1 MSPLSAPLDLSHHF
15 SVTTKRRAPSAIKD
29 FYKYFMIPGIANL
42 AGGLPNASYFPYDT
56 LEASAAHP
64 QRFPTVPGGK
74 NAKGS
79 ETSERIIVPKESQS
93 AIPKKI
99 DVTTA
104 LQYGTSEGLPP
115 LATFV
120 NQFVRE
126 HLHPNVPYAGG
137 PGTLLTTGATD
148 GFSKAIEA
156 FTETWNPD
164 RDGVHL
170 RQGVLCEEFVYMNAI
185 QTVKP
190 RGLNIVPVAI
200 DAEGMLPHGPGGLDE
215 VLRYWD
221 YRRGCRPHLMY
232 TITIGQNPTGGT
244 LSVER
249 RKQIYAIC
257 QKYDVIIVEDDPY
270 WNLQYPSAQGMQ
282 AKYRNPSVNPALTKR
297 NYNVGGRSSGYEF
310 LDSLVPSYLS
320 VDTDG
325 RVVRLDTF
333 SKTIAPGCRLGWMT
347 AQPAFIER
355 LARIAESSTQA
366 PSGFVQAMVA
376 ELILG
381 QQVDDKSVTSGKRND
396 TEKAW
401 QLDGWVR
408 WLEGLRAGYELRMQ
422 QMCSG
427 LEEGKYI
434 ALGTHRSGEF
444 ALSGN
449 DEESW
454 EVLDKVQMY
463 DFTWPAGGMFVWVKV
478 NYESHPL
485 RQEYEPERLAK
496 ALWVHFTQKPQLC
509 LLGPG
514 TMFSPTDEIQAR
526 GYQYFRL
533 CFAAM
538 PADDVVPI
546 TQRIV
551 DGFRT
556 FWQKKNLDG
565 LEDDDEIEAINAIY
579 DPETITIT
587 NASTSSAAS
596 TLDLGSSS
604 SSAPTTGATTIKLQI
619 PNHRH
624 LSFLLAFE
632 PNYPDN
638 VPKILGTASTAAR
651 GEGKIAVNVLEDIL
665 GRTYQPGAVCL
676 FDVINEAI
684 EAFEELQIGGVAN
697 DTSVSATDA
706 NTNTTSQSSDALD
719 NINANTSSLTLHET
733 FGLSEPPA
741 WVMSEVITE
750 KKSVFVGRA
759 AHVTSLDQAKAYLDY
774 LLASD
779 KKVASATHNISAW
792 RIKQQNKTSANSNP
806 KEGGKGSSIEMIIQ
820 DCDDDGETAAGG
832 RLLHLMQ
839 LMDVW
844 DAVVV
849 VTRWYGGVLLGPDRF
864 RIINAV
870 GRDAL
875 VKGGFGKGKENQAGE
890 KGKKK
895 GKK

>member
-1 MSPLSAPLDLSHHF
+1 MTTAVQTSSAMASLSPPLDLSHHF
-15 SVTTKRRAPSAIKD
+15 SLTTKRRAPSAIKD

-56 LEASAAHP
+56 LEASAAQS
-64 QRFPTVPGGK
+64 QRFPTVPGGRK
-74 NAKGS
+74 AKGS
-79 ETSERIIVPKESQS
+79 ETSERIVVPRESQS
-93 AIPKKI
+93 ATPKKI
-99 DVTTA
+99 DITTA

-120 NQFVRE
+120 NKFTRE

-148 GFSKAIEA
+148 GFSKAVEA
-156 FTETWNPD
+156 FTEIWNPD

-200 DAEGMLPHGPGGLDE
+200 DAEGMLPHGPGALDE
-215 VLRYWD
+215 VLENWD
-221 YRRGCRPHLMY
+221 YRKGRRPHLMY

-270 WNLQYPSAQGMQ
+270 WNLQYPSAQEMQ
-282 AKYRNPSVNPALTKR
+282 AQYRKSSDNPALTNR
-297 NYNVGGRSSGYEF
+297 NYNAGKKSSGYEF

-381 QQVDDKSVTSGKRND
+381 QQMDGKSVAPQKRND

-408 WLEGLRAGYELRMQ
+408 WLEGLRAGYEYRMQ

-434 ALGTHRSGEF
+434 ALDTQRSDEF
-444 ALSGN
+444 SLSGN

-463 DFTWPAGGMFVWVKV
+463 DFAWPTGGMFVWVKV

-485 RQEYEPERLAK
+485 RQKYGPERLAK

-546 TQRIV
+546 TQRMV
-551 DGFRT
+551 EGFRT
-556 FWQKKNLDG
+556 FWQRKNLDG
-565 LEDDDEIEAINAIY
+565 LENDDDIAQAMEQLQIE
-579 DPETITIT
+579 
-587 NASTSSAAS
+587 SSANF
-596 TLDLGSSS
+596 LGM
-604 SSAPTTGATTIKLQI
+604 G
-619 PNHRH
+619 
-624 LSFLLAFE
+624 
-632 PNYPDN
+632 
-638 VPKILGTASTAAR
+638 
-651 GEGKIAVNVLEDIL
+651 
-665 GRTYQPGAVCL
+665 C
-676 FDVINEAI
+676 
-684 EAFEELQIGGVAN
+684 
-697 DTSVSATDA
+697 
-706 NTNTTSQSSDALD
+706 
-719 NINANTSSLTLHET
+719 
-733 FGLSEPPA
+733 
-741 WVMSEVITE
+741 
-750 KKSVFVGRA
+750 
-759 AHVTSLDQAKAYLDY
+759 
-774 LLASD
+774 
-779 KKVASATHNISAW
+779 
-792 RIKQQNKTSANSNP
+792 
-806 KEGGKGSSIEMIIQ
+806 
-820 DCDDDGETAAGG
+820 
-832 RLLHLMQ
+832 
-839 LMDVW
+839 
-844 DAVVV
+844 
-849 VTRWYGGVLLGPDRF
+849 
-864 RIINAV
+864 
-870 GRDAL
+870 
-875 VKGGFGKGKENQAGE
+875 
-890 KGKKK
+890 
-895 GKK
+895 